1 MWTRIKPAR
10 PVLVVTAA
18 MLNGCFVGDENAGK
32 WSTPDQIKAAAARC
46 GLSRFEPTKVGEG
59 WAAYVSAS
67 VPDHKAK
74 EDCIYADLAGQGR
87 LTTR

>member
-1 MWTRIKPAR
+1 MRFR
-10 PVLVVTAA
+10 LVSVVAAAA
-18 MLNGCFVGDENAGK
+18 MLSGCFVGDENASK

-46 GLSRFEPTKVGEG
+46 GLASFAPTQVGAG

-67 VPDHKAK
+67 VPDHEAK